1 MKCPRFAFALLC
13 LAALSSAVA
22 KETAARST
30 FKRFRVAGT
39 PAPVYYYASHRI
51 EDGSRCETAAVMI
64 HGWGGGFALGRAEEP
79 FATALANA
87 VGPSNVA
94 PYVIAPLFPRR
105 RLLVKKGIKDD
116 GRAVWNDSWGR
127 DLSVHGAPDDDWRG
141 GGDAA
146 GVKLSSFE
154 VVDSIL
160 LALGDKERYPAL
172 KRVIVTGFS
181 AGGQFVGRYVAVGKG
196 FVRDGVEVRYAAMA
210 PSTELRLDD
219 DVIWHYGLKG
229 RPRYS
234 AQMTRGQIL
243 ANLSSRRVWRACG
256 TKDVLGKS
264 LDVCPEA
271 MKQGEN
277 RYARFLGFEAY
288 LKQFPEW
295 AKQVSFHAIKGI
307 GHESKVAHTE
317 KAFIDYVLGG
327 DRRHLST
334 CGHELKSE
342 RGER

>member
-1 MKCPRFAFALLC
+1 MKCPKIAFTLLC
-13 LAALSSAVA
+13 LVALSPAVA

-30 FKRFRVAGT
+30 FKRFQIAGT
-39 PAPVYYYASHRI
+39 PAPVYYYAPHRI
-51 EDGSRCETAAVMI
+51 EDGSRCETAAVII
-64 HGWGGGFALGRAEEP
+64 HGWGGGCRLTGDVEP
-79 FATALANA
+79 FAVALANA

-94 PYVIAPLFPRR
+94 PYVVSPLFPRR
-105 RLLVKKGIKDD
+105 RILVKSGIKDD

-127 DLSVHGAPDDDWRG
+127 DLAVHGVPNDDWRG

-160 LALGDKERYPAL
+160 LALGDKNRYPAL
-172 KRVIVTGFS
+172 KRVLVTGFS

-196 FVRDGVEVRYAAMA
+196 FVREGVEVRYAAMA

-234 AQMTRGQIL
+234 AQMTREQIL
-243 ANLSSRRVWRACG
+243 KNLSSRRVWRACG

-277 RYARFLGFEAY
+277 RYARFRNLEAY

-295 AKQVSFHAIKGI
+295 AKQVSFHAIEGV
-307 GHESKVAHTE
+307 GHESIVAHTE
-317 KAFIDYVLGG
+317 KIFIDYALG
-327 DRRHLST
+327 LV
-334 CGHELKSE
+334 K
-342 RGER
+342 

>member
-1 MKCPRFAFALLC
+1 MHCAKTIFSLVF
-13 LAALSSAVA
+13 LAAASLAVA
-22 KETAARST
+22 EDPGAKSE
-30 FKRFRVAGT
+30 FKLFQMTGL
-39 PAPVYYYASHRI
+39 PASVYYFAPHRI
-51 EDGSRCETAAVMI
+51 EDGSRCETAAILI
-64 HGWGGGFALGRAEEP
+64 HGWGGGLRLTGDVEP
-79 FATALANA
+79 FAAALAKA
-87 VGPSNVA
+87 VGPSNTA
-94 PYVIAPLFPRR
+94 PYVVAPLFPRR
-105 RLLVKKGIKDD
+105 RILVKKGIKDD

-127 DLSVHGAPDDDWRG
+127 DKSVHGEPDDDWRG

-146 GVKLSSFE
+146 GMKLSSFD
-154 VVDSIL
+154 VADAIL

-219 DVIWHYGLKG
+219 DVIWHYGIKG

-234 AQMTRGQIL
+234 AQMTREQML
-243 ANLSSRRVWRACG
+243 NNLSRRRVWRACG
-256 TKDVLGKS
+256 TEDVLGKA
-264 LDVCPEA
+264 LDVYPAA
-271 MKQGEN
+271 MQQGKN
-277 RYARFLGFEAY
+277 RYERFRSFEEY

-317 KAFIDYVLGG
+317 KVFIDYALGG
-327 DRRHLST
+327 DRRKPST

>member
-181 AGGQFVGRYVAVGKG
+181 AGGQFVGRYVAVGRG
-196 FVRDGVEVRYAAMA
+196 LVRDGVEVRYAAMA

>member
-1 MKCPRFAFALLC
+1 MRCTKMIFSLASFAAVC
-13 LAALSSAVA
+13 LVAAGDSGVGPA
-22 KETAARST
+22 
-30 FKRFRVAGT
+30 FKLFQVPGM
-39 PAPVYYYASHRI
+39 PAPVYYFAPHRI
-51 EDGSRCETAAVMI
+51 EDGSRCETAAILI
-64 HGWGGGFALGRAEEP
+64 HGWGGGLRLTGDVEP
-79 FATALANA
+79 FAAALAKA
-87 VGPSNVA
+87 VGPSNTA
-94 PYVIAPLFPRR
+94 PYVVSPLFPRR
-105 RLLVKKGIKDD
+105 RILVKNGIKDD

-127 DLSVHGAPDDDWRG
+127 DLSKHGKPDDDWRG

-146 GVKLSSFE
+146 GVKLSSFD
-154 VVDSIL
+154 VVDAIL

-219 DVIWHYGLKG
+219 DVIWHYGIMG

-234 AQMTRGQIL
+234 AQMTRDQML
-243 ANLSSRRVWRACG
+243 NNLSRRRVWRACG
-256 TKDVLGKS
+256 TEDVLGKA

-271 MKQGEN
+271 MRQGEC
-277 RYARFLGFEAY
+277 RYARFRNLEKY

-295 AKQVSFHAIKGI
+295 SKQVSFHAIEGI

-317 KAFIDYVLGG
+317 KVFIDYALGNDAVDCN
-327 DRRHLST
+327 DRPR
-334 CGHELKSE
+334 
-342 RGER
+342 R